1 MINWLTKGSPLY
13 FIFGR
18 EGNEA
23 FVDDDFEVA
32 IKVNGFKIISFRH
45 YSVIRCRAMLTNK
58 SEWCVLYISC
68 SYSKIKNNNFEK

>member
-1 MINWLTKGSPLY
+1 MFPSY

-32 IKVNGFKIISFRH
+32 VKVNGFKIIRFPSLC
-45 YSVIRCRAMLTNK
+45 YLIT
-58 SEWCVLYISC
+58 
-68 SYSKIKNNNFEK
+68 

>member
-32 IKVNGFKIISFRH
+32 IKVNGFKIICFPSLF
-45 YSVIRCRAMLTNK
+45 CNK
-58 SEWCVLYISC
+58 VQSDVDE
-68 SYSKIKNNNFEK
+68 